1 MTGKSREQWGSRIGF
16 VLAAAGSAVGLG
28 NIWKF
33 PYMTGTNGGAAF
45 VFIYILMVAAVGFT
59 VMLAEFSIGR
69 LGAHNV
75 VDCFA
80 RVRSSKWSPIGWMGL
95 ICGIVILSY
104 YSVIGGWTIRYFWL
118 SFLDLMETAALGK
131 AGKAFGGF
139 VSNAPMV
146 AGYQALFMLVTILVV
161 LKGVSSG
168 IERACK
174 ILMPALFILMLV
186 LMARA
191 MTLPGAMK
199 GIEFYLKPDFSKVT
213 ASTILA
219 AMGQAFFSLSLAAGT
234 LITYGSYLDKKASL
248 VRSVWQICSIDT
260 LVALLAGFIIFPAVF
275 AFNVE
280 PSAGPGLTFISLPG
294 VFAQMPAGFLWSMLF
309 FCLLFFAALTS
320 SISILETPVA
330 YLMDHGWSRRSASC
344 VMGLVIFLLG
354 LPSAFSLD
362 GSLKIAGKDFL
373 DAACYLTDSIL
384 MPLGGV
390 LICIFTGWV
399 IHAKVRAIFEEPEQ
413 KFAGYPLWL
422 FFVRVVA
429 PVGILWIFS
438 AGLKW

>member
-1 MTGKSREQWGSRIGF
+1 
-16 VLAAAGSAVGLG
+16 
-28 NIWKF
+28 
-33 PYMTGTNGGAAF
+33 
-45 VFIYILMVAAVGFT
+45 
-59 VMLAEFSIGR
+59 
-69 LGAHNV
+69 
-75 VDCFA
+75 
-80 RVRSSKWSPIGWMGL
+80 
-95 ICGIVILSY
+95 
-104 YSVIGGWTIRYFWL
+104 
-118 SFLDLMETAALGK
+118 
-131 AGKAFGGF
+131 
-139 VSNAPMV
+139 
-146 AGYQALFMLVTILVV
+146 
-161 LKGVSSG
+161 
-168 IERACK
+168 
-174 ILMPALFILMLV
+174 
-186 LMARA
+186 
-191 MTLPGAMK
+191 MK

>member
-131 AGKAFGGF
+131 AGEAFGGF

-309 FCLLFFAALTS
+309 FCLLLFAALTS

>member
-131 AGKAFGGF
+131 AGEAFGGF

-330 YLMDHGWSRRSASC
+330 YLMDHGWNRRSASC
-344 VMGLVIFLLG
+344 VMGLMIFLLG

>member
-16 VLAAAGSAVGLG
+16 VLAAAGSAVGLC

-131 AGKAFGGF
+131 AGEAFGGF

>member
-131 AGKAFGGF
+131 AGEAFGGF